1 MDVSLLSTSAEVDLE
16 QEDQAVLRRRGRVM
30 FALGFL
36 VTVGLLTAVEIYA
49 LLGGGAAPTSSDR
62 WAYVAYLFVFVAG
75 YMAMIRATAR
85 IGGLRAITFCL
96 LAALL
101 LVFASDTILNAPNY
115 PPLAIV
121 ALILFSAAALI
132 PWNVTYQAG
141 LVVTSLV
148 AVPVMRLALEEG
160 VGSPG
165 WWSWTTGQAAP
176 GSDALFGAIGVALLG
191 AVSMAVSRTL
201 YRLHRRVRAAER
213 MGGYRLIRPL
223 GEGGMGTVWL
233 AEHGRMC
240 RPSAVK
246 VVTAEPQL
254 FPHVVARFQRE
265 IEVASRLDH
274 PNTIEIR
281 DFGRADDATF
291 FFAMEF
297 LIGLDLRQLVERFGP
312 VEPERTVYVLQQVC
326 NSLEEAHFKGIVHRD
341 LKPSN
346 IFVTRRGG
354 ACDFVKVLDFGLARE
369 VTPEERQLI
378 TRAGVIVGTPHYM
391 APEAAHGATPFGPKG
406 DLYSLGCTAYWM
418 LAGSPPFDGSTPE
431 EIMTA
436 HIMEDPVPV
445 RDRSELEIPR
455 ELADFVMD
463 CLAKDPDERPLSVRT
478 ARMSLAS
485 IEFKNPWSVERA
497 ATWWDLHLPAESLS

>member
-1 MDVSLLSTSAEVDLE
+1 MNISLLSTSAEVDFE
-16 QEDQAVLRRRGRVM
+16 QEDRVLLRRRSRVM
-30 FALGFL
+30 FALGSV
-36 VTVGLLTAVEIYA
+36 VTAGLLAAVEIYA
-49 LLGGGAAPTSSDR
+49 LLTGGAAPSSSER
-62 WAYVAYLFVFVAG
+62 WAYVAYLGVFMAG
-75 YMAMIRATAR
+75 FIAMIPAPASIAASRAT
-85 IGGLRAITFCL
+85 TFGL

-101 LVFASDTILNAPNY
+101 LVFASDTILNVPNY

-141 LVVTSLV
+141 LVLTSLV
-148 AVPVMRLALEEG
+148 AVPVMRVALNKG
-160 VGSPG
+160 VGSSG
-165 WWSWTTGQAAP
+165 WWSWPVGQADP

-201 YRLHRRVRAAER
+201 YRLHRRARAAEC

-265 IEVASRLDH
+265 IEVASKLDH

-281 DFGRADDATF
+281 DFGRADDSTF

-297 LIGLDLRQLVERFGP
+297 LTGLDLRQLVERFGP
-312 VEPERTVYVLQQVC
+312 VEPERAVYVLQQVC
-326 NSLEEAHFKGIVHRD
+326 NSLEEAHSKGIVHRD

-354 ACDFVKVLDFGLARE
+354 AYDFVKVLDFGLARE
-369 VTPEERQLI
+369 VAAEGRELI
-378 TRAGVIVGTPHYM
+378 TRTGVIVGTPHFM
-391 APEAAHGATPFGPKG
+391 APEAAHGAVPFGPKG

-431 EIMTA
+431 AIMTA
-436 HIMEDPVPV
+436 HITEDPVSV

-455 ELADFVMD
+455 ELGELVMD
-463 CLAKDPDERPLSVRT
+463 CLAKDPDERPQSVQAVQMT
-478 ARMSLAS
+478 LAS
-485 IEFKNPWSVERA
+485 IEFKKPWSVERA
-497 ATWWDLHLPAESLS
+497 AAWWNLHLPAESFS